1 MAALWFGDPRRKFE
15 RAFAR
20 AAAQAPAGPLADY
33 YAAGIPAFHTA
44 FRDAELVCVD
54 LETDGLTPQRD
65 AILEAGTVPLVQGR
79 LQVGEAKRIRFR
91 PLRALSSASVA
102 IHGITDDAAAS
113 ALNADE
119 ALAQLLPLLARRV
132 LVAHF
137 AQIEAEFLD
146 RACRRVFGGPFVA
159 PFVCTMQLQQRWFG
173 GKPGEIVRL
182 GALRA
187 RYGLPH
193 YAAHD
198 GVGDALACGELLL
211 AQIAHKPGS
220 PPSLAELLRR

>member
-1 MAALWFGDPRRKFE
+1 MAPLWFADPCRKFE

-20 AAAQAPAGPLADY
+20 ATAQAPAGPLADY
-33 YAAGIPAFHTA
+33 YAAGMPAFNIG
-44 FRDAELVCVD
+44 FSDAKLVCID

-65 AILEAGTVPLVQGR
+65 AILEAGTVPLAQGR
-79 LQVGEAKRIRFR
+79 LQAGQAKRIRFR
-91 PLRALSSASVA
+91 PLQALSPASVA
-102 IHGITDDAAAS
+102 IHGITDDAAAG
-113 ALNADE
+113 ALREDE
-119 ALAQLLPLLARRV
+119 ALAQLLPLLAGRM

-137 AQIEAEFLD
+137 AQIEVEFLD
-146 RACRRVFGGPFVA
+146 RACRRALGGPFVA
-159 PFVCTMQLQQRWFG
+159 PFACTMQLQQRWFG

-198 GVGDALACGELLL
+198 GVSDALACGELLL
-211 AQIAHKPGS
+211 AQIAHKLGPQ
-220 PPSLAELLRR
+220 PTLAEMLRR

>member
-1 MAALWFGDPRRKFE
+1 MAPLWFADPRRRFE

-20 AAAQAPAGPLADY
+20 AASQAPAGPLADY
-33 YAAGIPAFHTA
+33 YAAGSPRLYTA
-44 FRDAELVCVD
+44 FSDAELVCVD

-79 LQVGEAKRIRFR
+79 LQVGEAKRTRFR
-91 PLRALSSASVA
+91 PIQALSPASVA
-102 IHGITDDAAAS
+102 IHGITDDAAAE
-113 ALNADE
+113 ALREDD

-211 AQIAHKPGS
+211 AQVAHKPGS

>member
-1 MAALWFGDPRRKFE
+1 MLWFADPRRKLE
-15 RAFAR
+15 RAFAK
-20 AAAQAPAGPLADY
+20 AAAQAPAGPLAAF
-33 YAAGIPAFHTA
+33 YAAGLPLFDTP
-44 FRDAELVCVD
+44 FTQSELMCID

-65 AILEAGTVPLVQGR
+65 AILEAGAVPLTNGR
-79 LQVGEAKRIRFR
+79 LPIGAALRVRFR
-91 PLRALSSASVA
+91 PAQALSPESVA
-102 IHGITDDAAAS
+102 IHGITDDAAAQ
-113 ALNADE
+113 ALDE
-119 ALAQLLPLLARRV
+119 GDALAQLLPHIAGRV

-146 RACRRVFGGPFVA
+146 HACRRVYGAPLVA

-173 GKPGEIVRL
+173 GKPGESVRL

-211 AQIAHKPGS
+211 AQIAHRQGPEAQ
-220 PPSLAELLRR
+220 LADLLRR

>member
-1 MAALWFGDPRRKFE
+1 MAALWLGDPRRKFA
-15 RAFAR
+15 RAFAK

-33 YAAGIPAFHTA
+33 YAAGMPTLDAAFSE
-44 FRDAELVCVD
+44 AELACID
-54 LETDGLTPQRD
+54 LETDGLTPRRD
-65 AILEAGTVPLVQGR
+65 AILEAGIVPLAQGR
-79 LQVGEAKRIRFR
+79 LQAGQARRIRFR
-91 PLRALSSASVA
+91 PAQALSSASVA
-102 IHGITDDAAAS
+102 IHGITDDAAAR

-119 ALAQLLPLLARRV
+119 ALAQLLPLLAGRV

-137 AQIEAEFLD
+137 AQIEVEFLD
-146 RACRRVFGGPFVA
+146 RACRRALGGPFVA

-182 GALRA
+182 GALRV

-198 GVGDALACGELLL
+198 GVSDALACGELLL
-211 AQIAHKPGS
+211 AQIAHKSGREPT
-220 PPSLAELLRR
+220 LAEMLRR